1 MDPDP
6 RVGTELA
13 GYRIERV
20 LGRGGMSIVYLAEHL
35 RLHRK
40 VALKVLSSELS
51 ADEAFRTRFV
61 RESEAAASLDHPN
74 IIPIFEAGEVGTVL
88 YIAMRYVKT
97 TDLAV
102 LIAEE
107 GPLDPRR
114 VVSIIEQTAS
124 ALDSAHAEGLVH
136 RDVKPAN
143 LLIATHA
150 GPGGADHVYLSDFGL
165 TKRTATKSGLTRT
178 GAFMGTLD
186 YVPPEQIKGQDLD
199 GRSDQY
205 ALACVLFQSLTG
217 RVPFDR
223 ADEATVLFAHLSE
236 PPPSAVELRTD
247 LPAAIDPVIARGM
260 AKEPDDRYATCSDL
274 AEAAR
279 TGVQAPG
286 GAMPIVPTPT
296 VVARPLDTT
305 DAGVA
310 GTTVAPAAPAE
321 TTVAPSTEPGPGVP
335 PPPASS
341 PPEGP
346 PPQGAR
352 RRRRALIAGSLT
364 ALVVVVLVFLLLP
377 LGGNGEPNG
386 ASLTGATA
394 DASSPTEGA
403 PATGANALVGQWEG
417 RSPDGG
423 LVQLAIRQNGDVLLT
438 IERATDCSPPGFA
451 TVQGAGEFRTREGRD
466 QLVLPDLVA
475 DCALGPEVPVTS
487 AILELDPVA
496 DQVFIPS
503 DPNTPALDRVEEFTV
518 NPLVGSWEADAAQL
532 TIETDGTIRLSA
544 DAFAACSPPGLIV
557 VDEVGE
563 FRKRRGRDQL
573 VVRDALADCRQ
584 GSGDVTIPEL
594 IIEHEPDTDRV
605 RTGGGPFTGIPFE
618 RV

>member
-40 VALKVLSSELS
+40 AALKVLSPELS
-51 ADEAFRTRFV
+51 GDEAFRTRFI

-88 YIAMRYVKT
+88 YIAMRYVRT

-102 LIAEE
+102 LVAEE
-107 GPLDPRR
+107 GPLDPPR
-114 VVSIIEQTAS
+114 VVSIIEQAAS
-124 ALDSAHAEGLVH
+124 ALDSAHAEGLIH

-165 TKRTATKSGLTRT
+165 TKHTATKSGLTRT

-205 ALACVLFQSLTG
+205 ALACVLFQCLTG

-236 PPPSAVELRTD
+236 PPPSATELRPE
-247 LPAAIDPVIARGM
+247 LPAAIDGVIAKGM
-260 AKEPDDRYATCSDL
+260 AKEPDDRYATCSAL
-274 AEAAR
+274 ADAAR
-279 TGVQAPG
+279 TAVQAPG
-286 GAMPIVPTPT
+286 ASGTPNFPTPT
-296 VVARPLDTT
+296 VVARSADTT
-305 DAGVA
+305 DAVA
-310 GTTVAPAAPAE
+310 ETTPALASPAETVAP
-321 TTVAPSTEPGPGVP
+321 TERGLGVP
-335 PPPASS
+335 PPPAPS

-346 PPQGAR
+346 PPDGAG
-352 RRRRALIAGSLT
+352 RRRRALIAGLIGT
-364 ALVVVVLVFLLLP
+364 ALVVIVLVFLLVP
-377 LGGNGEPNG
+377 LGGGGGSNGGPI
-386 ASLTGATA
+386 TGATA
-394 DASSPTEGA
+394 DSSSPTEGA
-403 PATGANALVGQWEG
+403 SVNPLVGRWEVTDP
-417 RSPDGG
+417 RGG
-423 LVQLAIRQNGDVLLT
+423 LVQLTIGENGDTLLT
-438 IERATDCSPPGFA
+438 VERFPLCSPPGFVSISG
-451 TVQGAGEFRTREGRD
+451 TGEFQTRQGRD
-466 QLVLPDLVA
+466 QLALQGLVGDCRLGA
-475 DCALGPEVPVTS
+475 DFQIP
-487 AILELDPVA
+487 DPVVFEHDPEA
-496 DQVFIPS
+496 DQLIERT
-503 DPNTPALDRVEEFTV
+503 DPATPALDRVQEFTV
-518 NPLVGSWEADAAQL
+518 NPLVGEWEVDTATL
-532 TIETDGTIRLSA
+532 TIQSDGSMRLESEGST
-544 DAFAACSPPGLIV
+544 ACSPPGLIV
-557 VDEVGE
+557 VDEVGR
-563 FRKRRGRDQL
+563 FRTRRGRDQL
-573 VVRDALADCRQ
+573 VVADALADCRQ

-605 RTGGGPFTGIPFE
+605 RTGGGPFTGVPFE